1 MTAARKA
8 VFSLAP
14 RTLHLGALLF
24 SALLFLALPAATAA
38 WAQESGAQQGGAREV
53 ERPGRTGLPLPRF
66 VSLASDE
73 VNLRAGPG
81 SQYPIEWVYRRRS
94 MPVEVIDEFDTWR
107 RIRDWEGT
115 VGWVHGSLLS
125 GRRTLRVLGESGE
138 LISLHR
144 DPDEGSPLV
153 AQVEAGVVGDL
164 ERCSGGWCQANLGG
178 FEGWLRRQDFYG
190 TLPKETLE

>member
-1 MTAARKA
+1 MAAARNA
-8 VFSLAP
+8 FLSLAP
-14 RTLHLGALLF
+14 RALFLGALL
-24 SALLFLALPAATAA
+24 LAGPLDPPAA
-38 WAQESGAQQGGAREV
+38 WAQESGTREV

-125 GRRTLRVLGESGE
+125 GRRTLRVLGQAGE
-138 LISLHR
+138 LIGLHR

-153 AQVEAGVVGDL
+153 AQVEPGVLGQL
-164 ERCSGGWCQANLGG
+164 ERCSGGWCRATLGG

>member
-1 MTAARKA
+1 MPRMIAALRG
-8 VFSLAP
+8 L
-14 RTLHLGALLF
+14 LGLALLALLV
-24 SALLFLALPAATAA
+24 SALPPSLPA
-38 WAQESGAQQGGAREV
+38 QAQQGAEEPRRV

-66 VSLASDE
+66 VSLASGE

-81 SQYPIEWVYRRRS
+81 RQYPIEVVYRRAR

-125 GRRTLRVLGESGE
+125 GRRTLRVLGTE
-138 LISLHR
+138 LVALRR
-144 DPDEGSPLV
+144 DPRDDAPLV
-153 AQVEAGVVGDL
+153 ARVEPGVIGDL
-164 ERCSGGWCQANLGG
+164 ERCEGGWCRATLGG

-190 TLPKETLE
+190 TLPKENLE

>member
-8 VFSLAP
+8 VFSLMSRA
-14 RTLHLGALLF
+14 LLLGALL
-24 SALLFLALPAATAA
+24 LAATLGSPTA
-38 WAQESGAQQGGAREV
+38 WAQESGGREV

-66 VSLASDE
+66 VSLASGE

-138 LISLHR
+138 LIGLHR

>member
-1 MTAARKA
+1 MSAIRRALIL
-8 VFSLAP
+8 SL
-14 RTLHLGALLF
+14 ALLF
-24 SALLFLALPAATAA
+24 PALISGLFLALPQASAQDNTAG
-38 WAQESGAQQGGAREV
+38 ESRTV
-53 ERPGRTGLPLPRF
+53 ERPGRTGLPIPRF
-66 VSLASDE
+66 VSLASAE

-81 SQYPIEWVYRRRS
+81 RQYPIEIVYRRRG

-125 GRRTLRVLGESGE
+125 GRRTLRVLGA
-138 LISLHR
+138 
-144 DPDEGSPLV
+144 EGSLIALRRAPEEGAPAV
-153 AQVEAGVVGDL
+153 AQAEPGVIGEL
-164 ERCSGGWCQANLGG
+164 ERCEGGWCRASLDG

>member
-1 MTAARKA
+1 MSTRWSVPGLLPKA
-8 VFSLAP
+8 L
-14 RTLHLGALLF
+14 LLGALLLASPAVLWG
-24 SALLFLALPAATAA
+24 SAAQETS
-38 WAQESGAQQGGAREV
+38 AQESETRDV

-81 SQYPIEWVYRRRS
+81 PQYPIEWVYRRRS
-94 MPVEVIDEFDTWR
+94 MPVEVIDEFETWR

-115 VGWVHGSLLS
+115 LGWVHGSLLS
-125 GRRTLRVLGESGE
+125 GRRTLRVLGESGT
-138 LISLHR
+138 LIGLHR
-144 DPDEGSPLV
+144 DPEEDAPLV
-153 AQVEAGVVGDL
+153 AQVEPGAVGAL

>member
-1 MTAARKA
+1 MTAARNA
-8 VFSLAP
+8 FLSLAS
-14 RTLHLGALLF
+14 RALFVAALL
-24 SALLFLALPAATAA
+24 LAGPLDLPAAR
-38 WAQESGAQQGGAREV
+38 AQESGAREV

-125 GRRTLRVLGESGE
+125 GRRTLRVLGQAGE
-138 LISLHR
+138 LIGLRR
-144 DPDEGSPLV
+144 DPDEGAPLV
-153 AQVEAGVVGDL
+153 AQVEPGVLGQL
-164 ERCSGGWCQANLGG
+164 ERCSGGWCQATLGG

-190 TLPKETLE
+190 TLPKEALE